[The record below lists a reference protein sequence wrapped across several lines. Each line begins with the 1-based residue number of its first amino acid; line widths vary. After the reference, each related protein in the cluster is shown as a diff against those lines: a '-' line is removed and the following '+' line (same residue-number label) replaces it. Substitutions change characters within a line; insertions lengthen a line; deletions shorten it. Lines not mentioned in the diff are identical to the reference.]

1 MSEITADQLAQ
12 RIYDCRLMENKKL
25 QSILADARES
35 GEEHANYEKFSDLL
49 LRHEHLTNWQL
60 QRVVEGH
67 RIGYFYGNWRI
78 LYLIGAGTFARV
90 YRAVH
95 TKTGDVKA
103 VKVLRSRFSSDLDM
117 QEQFLREARVV
128 MKLRHPNIVPIHE
141 VETEKN
147 RLYMV
152 MDFVEGQNL
161 RDYVRAH
168 TKLSPVR
175 SVKIICDLATGLQYA
190 AELGIGHRDMK
201 LSNVLLSSK
210 GQGKLVDFGL
220 ATLDGETDDTSGGP
234 RSIDYAGLERC
245 TGVRREDPRSDI
257 FFLGCML
264 YQMACGVAPL
274 LETRERMKR
283 LAADRYTSVKP
294 ITMHDPNLPHRL
306 VTLVSKMMEIDP
318 EKRLQTAAAVVRD
331 ATNAHQKLLAG
342 DTAKFDAS
350 LTDQKA
356 QEYTSQVSVENEGEG
371 KTLLLIESNMKLQ
384 NLLREKLKEIGYR
397 VLITG
402 DPERGLDR
410 FDGFE
415 PQEDPPVDC
424 VIFGTAGLG
433 RTGLKAFR
441 KHTKAENTKKLN
453 SMLIV
458 TDPMRKLIKEE
469 WFGESHAVFT
479 MPLKFKR
486 VQQTLR
492 KMLGIK
498 ISEKSEGA

>member
-25 QSILADARES
+25 QSILADARPA
-35 GEEHANYEKFSDLL
+35 GEDHASYEKFSDLL

-103 VKVLRSRFSSDLDM
+103 VKVLRSRYGGDLGM

-161 RDYVRAH
+161 RDYVLAH
-168 TKLSPVR
+168 KKLSPVR
-175 SVKIICDLATGLQYA
+175 SVKIICDLAAGLEYA
-190 AELGIGHRDMK
+190 AKLGIGHRDMK

-220 ATLDGETDDTSGGP
+220 ATLDGESDDTSGGP

-245 TGVRREDPRSDI
+245 TGVKREDPRSDI

-283 LAADRYTSVKP
+283 LAANRYKEVKP

-306 VTLVSKMMEIDP
+306 VVLIGRMMEINP
-318 EKRLQTAAAVVRD
+318 EGRLQTATAVLREANIV
-331 ATNAHQKLLAG
+331 HQKLLAG
-342 DTAKFDAS
+342 DTAKYDAS
-350 LTDQKA
+350 LSEQKA
-356 QEYTSQVSVENEGEG
+356 SEYQQQVSTENEGEG

-397 VLITG
+397 VLITA

-415 PQEDPPVDC
+415 IGEDPPVDC

-441 KHTKAENTKKLN
+441 KHTKAENTKALN
-453 SMLIV
+453 SMLII
-458 TDPMRKLIKEE
+458 TDQMKSLVKKE
-469 WFGESHAVFT
+469 WIGESHAVFT
-479 MPLKFKR
+479 MPLKFKK
-486 VQQTLR
+486 VQGALR
-492 KMLGIK
+492 KMLGIEV
-498 ISEKSEGA
+498 SENS

>member
-12 RIYDCRLMENKKL
+12 RIYDCRLMENKTL
-25 QSILADARES
+25 QSVLADARET
-35 GEEHANYEKFSDLL
+35 GADEAGYEKFSDLL

-60 QRVVEGH
+60 QRVAEGH
-67 RIGYFYGNWRI
+67 RVGYFYGNWRI

-103 VKVLRSRFSSDLDM
+103 VKVLRSRYSNDLDM
-117 QEQFLREARVV
+117 QEQFLREARMV

-168 TKLSPVR
+168 VKLSPVR
-175 SVKIICDLATGLQYA
+175 CVKIICDLAAGLQYA

-210 GQGKLVDFGL
+210 GQAKLVDFGL
-220 ATLDGETDDTSGGP
+220 ATIAGETDDTSGGP

-245 TGVRREDPRSDI
+245 TGVRREDKRSDI
-257 FFLGCML
+257 YFLGCML
-264 YQMACGVAPL
+264 YQMASGVSPL

-283 LAADRYTSVKP
+283 LAANRYTDVKP
-294 ITMHDPNLPHRL
+294 VTIHDPNLPHRL
-306 VTLVSKMMEIDP
+306 VVLIGRLMELNPDGRIQTPAAVLHEATLV
-318 EKRLQTAAAVVRD
+318 
-331 ATNAHQKLLAG
+331 HQSLLSG
-342 DTAKFDAS
+342 DTAKYDANLS
-350 LTDQKA
+350 DQQAADYAKHVA
-356 QEYTSQVSVENEGEG
+356 VENEGEG
-371 KTLLLIESNMKLQ
+371 KTLLLIESNLKLQ
-384 NLLREKLKEIGYR
+384 NLLREKLKELGYR

-402 DPERGLDR
+402 DPQRGLDR
-410 FDGFE
+410 FDGYE
-415 PQEDPPVDC
+415 THEEPPVDC

-433 RTGLKAFR
+433 RTALKAFR
-441 KHTKAENTKKLN
+441 KHTTAKNTKGLN
-453 SMLIV
+453 TMLIIS
-458 TDPMRKLIKEE
+458 DQMKEIIKDD
-469 WFGESHAVFT
+469 WFGDSHAMFT
-479 MPLKFKR
+479 IPIKFKH
-486 VQQTLR
+486 VQRTLR
-492 KMLGIK
+492 KMLDIK
-498 ISEKSEGA
+498 VGDAS